1 MFAAGFAVDVER
13 MRGWRRPAAGRALL
27 AADSA
32 VRLLD
37 NIFRE
42 RRKQASRRT
51 QATLSP
57 PELSDERSPRRQQ
70 RAGSRLRCGFAS
82 RCCSA
87 RCSRWPL
94 LLRRETTALRL
105 PAIGVGTKSGST
117 LDDAAAISAGFTLID
132 TKDTNLSLEA
142 LGAAIHASKLP
153 RDAFFVVSKLVGER
167 DPAAHAPAGV
177 EAATRA
183 ALGRAKLA
191 LGLLHDPRPHS
202 FGGTPVLATYRA
214 LENLVDAGLT
224 RTVGLSNV
232 RADQLE
238 FLLREARIPPA
249 VVEQEVHPYNQESA
263 LVSLCRSRGV
273 ALLAHSPLGSAKCAR
288 GCSPSRRSSKSRG
301 GAAPRSPPSRW
312 HVRWHDLAHLRAN
325 AAAAAAPLRRRHG
338 RRRAPR
344 PPRASEEYRHAH
356 LLRANFAAATCGRR

>member
-1 MFAAGFAVDVER
+1 MWLRV
-13 MRGWRRPAAGRALL
+13 ALL
-27 AADSA
+27 LGALVALA
-32 VRLLD
+32 
-37 NIFRE
+37 
-42 RRKQASRRT
+42 
-51 QATLSP
+51 
-57 PELSDERSPRRQQ
+57 
-70 RAGSRLRCGFAS
+70 
-82 RCCSA
+82 
-87 RCSRWPL
+87 L
-94 LLRRETTALRL
+94 LLRQESTALQL

-117 LDDAAAISAGFTLID
+117 LDNIAAAISAGFTLLD

-177 EAATRA
+177 EAAMRA

-191 LGLLHDPRPHS
+191 RWDCYMIHVTHS

-214 LENLVDAGLT
+214 LEHLVDAGLT

-249 VVEQEVHPYNQESA
+249 VVEQEVHPYNQERRRRSA
-263 LVSLCRSRGV
+263 ARVASRCSRTRRS
-273 ALLAHSPLGSAKCAR
+273 AAHCAR

-301 GAAPRSPPSRW
+301 GAASIAAVLLRW
-312 HVRWHDLAHLRAN
+312 HVQRGVIDPSSRHLAH
-325 AAAAAAPLRRRHG
+325 
-338 RRRAPR
+338 
-344 PPRASEEYRHAH
+344 
-356 LLRANFAAATCGRR
+356 LRANFAAAAARCRRPAAVARLDRRERGWPKPTGGCEYRHDVILQIGERSAPFRVTACSSASTPGAGATSGATCGRR

>member
-1 MFAAGFAVDVER
+1 MWLRVVLLLG
-13 MRGWRRPAAGRALL
+13 ALL
-27 AADSA
+27 ALA
-32 VRLLD
+32 
-37 NIFRE
+37 
-42 RRKQASRRT
+42 
-51 QATLSP
+51 
-57 PELSDERSPRRQQ
+57 
-70 RAGSRLRCGFAS
+70 
-82 RCCSA
+82 
-87 RCSRWPL
+87 L
-94 LLRRETTALRL
+94 LLRRETAALQL

-117 LDDAAAISAGFTLID
+117 LDNIAAAISAGFTLLD

-191 LGLLHDPRPHS
+191 RWDCYMIHVTHS

-214 LENLVDAGLT
+214 LEHLVDAGLT

-232 RADQLE
+232 RTDQLE

-273 ALLAHSPLGSAKCAR
+273 ALLAHSPLGSAKLHAR
-288 GCSPSRRSSKSRG
+288 LLAEPTLVEIARRRG
-301 GAAPRSPPSRW
+301 ASVAAVVLRW
-312 HVRWHDLAHLRAN
+312 HVQRGVAPIPSSRDLAHLRAN
-325 AAAAAAPLRRRHG
+325 FAAAAAPPLSDDDMAAVARLDRRE
-338 RRRAPR
+338 RAWPK
-344 PPRASEEYRHAH
+344 PNLVDAKSTAMI
-356 LLRANFAAATCGRR
+356 